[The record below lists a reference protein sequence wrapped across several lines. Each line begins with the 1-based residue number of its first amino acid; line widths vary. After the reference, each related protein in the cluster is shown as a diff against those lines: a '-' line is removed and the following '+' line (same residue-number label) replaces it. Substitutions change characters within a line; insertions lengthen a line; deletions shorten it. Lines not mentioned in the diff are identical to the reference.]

1 MPVREAIRDVQ
12 HAHAVTFDAIGTR
25 WSIRSDY
32 PLDTETIT
40 RVRERIDE
48 FDRCYSRFRDDSYVC
63 MVAGH
68 PGQWPLP
75 ADAAPMFALYDR
87 LDEITGGAVNPLVG
101 SRMEFL
107 GYDSSYRLRP
117 AGAVTTQRTPRWT
130 EHVVWGDGVL
140 RTTPGVGVIDVGA
153 IGKGYLIDLVGGV
166 LRSAGHQDWLI
177 DAGGDILASGRP
189 RRIGLEHPY
198 RLGEVIGVVTIQDEA
213 ICASGTARRAWGTDC
228 TTSWMRAM
236 ACPCTMYRQPGL
248 SQVLL
253 ARRMALPR
261 HCSSRSRPSWRR
273 SGICPGRWFGERRF
287 GMQTPC
293 VQKYLR
299 RRRKAHPMRKKCEAL
314 WGNITMYHL
323 VALGLMLLTIQ
334 AFVLS
339 GLSAI
344 YFTPAQLLA
353 SVIVLVA
360 VSYLANRIFAAVM
373 RVRPHSESAVI
384 TGLILF
390 FVTTPMTVPADL
402 LTLAAVAAVAVASK
416 YVITYHGRHILNPA
430 AAGMAV
436 IAATGLGWSAWWIG
450 TPSAFA
456 LVVVCGAAIAYRV
469 RMLGPAVAYLGV
481 AVGVYTLFL
490 VVGGAVSL
498 PQAISFA
505 VLSSAFPFVAGFMLT
520 EPLTLPNSRRSRYG
534 VAVVAGVL
542 CGWPLSVSWPIG
554 GSLTFGPEWAILVGN
569 LLAWGSCG
577 AARYD

>member
-1 MPVREAIRDVQ
+1 
-12 HAHAVTFDAIGTR
+12 
-25 WSIRSDY
+25 
-32 PLDTETIT
+32 
-40 RVRERIDE
+40 
-48 FDRCYSRFRDDSYVC
+48 
-63 MVAGH
+63 
-68 PGQWPLP
+68 
-75 ADAAPMFALYDR
+75 
-87 LDEITGGAVNPLVG
+87 
-101 SRMEFL
+101 
-107 GYDSSYRLRP
+107 
-117 AGAVTTQRTPRWT
+117 
-130 EHVVWGDGVL
+130 
-140 RTTPGVGVIDVGA
+140 
-153 IGKGYLIDLVGGV
+153 
-166 LRSAGHQDWLI
+166 
-177 DAGGDILASGRP
+177 
-189 RRIGLEHPY
+189 
-198 RLGEVIGVVTIQDEA
+198 
-213 ICASGTARRAWGTDC
+213 
-228 TTSWMRAM
+228 
-236 ACPCTMYRQPGL
+236 
-248 SQVLL
+248 
-253 ARRMALPR
+253 
-261 HCSSRSRPSWRR
+261 
-273 SGICPGRWFGERRF
+273 
-287 GMQTPC
+287 
-293 VQKYLR
+293 
-299 RRRKAHPMRKKCEAL
+299 MRKKCEAL

-353 SVIVLVA
+353 SVIVLVV
-360 VSYLANRIFAAVM
+360 VSYLANRIFAVVM

-569 LLAWGSCG
+569 LLAWGIMRRRAIRLTVVNRQMLTDTSAEIEFETARPLQFRPGQYLELTLPHRRADLRGLRRMFSITSAPGSTRVRIGVGLPAGRRSSFKKALMAVPDGTVLTATGVYGDLVLPQDQTRPIVMIAQGIGVTPFVSQVADASTGTRPITLVWALAAQGQVGYPELRGPQVFVTSATRPADLPDSWTYLG
-577 AARYD
+577 AERITAELLGETIPDLTESYVMISGSPRFVSSVSRQLRRRGVRVHTDPFYGV